1 MVLKRMIDRK
11 VDDIMRRKI
20 LLLLLASVLVLS
32 LCGCKKGISSEN
44 VTIQDTQQDDIQ
56 TEEQNIEQEEQTEK
70 VTNEQDPDYMGDM
83 YDSFAS
89 DYVEKIDLNY
99 AENLSDESDDTIST
113 QLNIAEE
120 WGCIDE
126 KDFQFINELDDVV
139 YYYQIENFHFDVNKM
154 TQPVIDTLNRLC
166 EEKEKEYKE
175 WGDSLMEADWK
186 HRLAVENGEVEADEE
201 EFEGENSYNKWF
213 FQYISYIGEDYV
225 SLVYCEITGMGGPN
239 EYNTLE
245 AYTIDCTTGN
255 ILTASEILGI
265 QNDAALRC
273 QISDKMG
280 TEQFLTWDE
289 LGYYITDKA
298 IVFFGKEYWM
308 RGTYEDVI
316 VWR

>member
-1 MVLKRMIDRK
+1 
-11 VDDIMRRKI
+11 MRRKI
-20 LLLLLASVLVLS
+20 LLLLLASVLVLP
-32 LCGCKKGISSEN
+32 LCGCKKDISSEN
-44 VTIQDTQQDDIQ
+44 ETIQDTQQDEIQ
-56 TEEQNIEQEEQTEK
+56 TEEVK
-70 VTNEQDPDYMGDM
+70 DEQDPDYMGDM
-83 YDSFAS
+83 YDPFAS

-99 AENLSDESDDTIST
+99 AENLSDGIIST

-120 WGCIDE
+120 WGRIDE

-139 YYYQIENFHFDVNKM
+139 YYYQMENFHFDENKV

-166 EEKEKEYKE
+166 EEKENEYKE
-175 WGDSLMEADWK
+175 WGDSLMEEDWK
-186 HRLAVENGEVEADEE
+186 HRLAVENGEVEADED
-201 EFEGENSYNKWF
+201 EFEGESSHNKWF

-273 QISDKMG
+273 EISDKMG

-308 RGTYEDVI
+308 QGTYEDVI

>member
-1 MVLKRMIDRK
+1 
-11 VDDIMRRKI
+11 MRRKI
-20 LLLLLASVLVLS
+20 LLLLLASVLVLP
-32 LCGCKKGISSEN
+32 LCGCKKDISSEN
-44 VTIQDTQQDDIQ
+44 ETIQDTQQDDIQ
-56 TEEQNIEQEEQTEK
+56 TEEVK
-70 VTNEQDPDYMGDM
+70 DEQDPDYMGDM
-83 YDSFAS
+83 YDPFAS

-99 AENLSDESDDTIST
+99 AENLSDGIIST

-120 WGCIDE
+120 WGRIDE

-139 YYYQIENFHFDVNKM
+139 YYYQMENFHFDVNKV

-175 WGDSLMEADWK
+175 WGDSLMEEDWK

-201 EFEGENSYNKWF
+201 EFEGESPYNKWF

-273 QISDKMG
+273 EISDKMG
-280 TEQFLTWDE
+280 TEQFLTWDK
-289 LGYYITDKA
+289 LGYYITDKV

-308 RGTYEDVI
+308 QGTYEDVI

>member
-1 MVLKRMIDRK
+1 MRK
-11 VDDIMRRKI
+11 KF
-20 LLLLLASVLVLS
+20 LLLLLASLLVLS
-32 LCGCKKGISSEN
+32 LCGRKKDVSSEN
-44 VTIQDTQQDDIQ
+44 EAIQDTQQDDIQ
-56 TEEQNIEQEEQTEK
+56 TEEVK
-70 VTNEQDPDYMGDM
+70 DEQDPDYMGDM

-99 AENLSDESDDTIST
+99 AENLSDGIIST

-120 WGCIDE
+120 WGRIDE

-139 YYYQIENFHFDVNKM
+139 YYYQMENFHFDENKV

-175 WGDSLMEADWK
+175 WGDSLMEEDWK
-186 HRLAVENGEVEADEE
+186 HRLAVESGEVEADEE

-239 EYNTLE
+239 EYDTLE

-273 QISDKMG
+273 EISDKMG

-308 RGTYEDVI
+308 QGTYEDVI

>member
-1 MVLKRMIDRK
+1 
-11 VDDIMRRKI
+11 MRRKI
-20 LLLLLASVLVLS
+20 LLLLLASVLVLP
-32 LCGCKKGISSEN
+32 LCGCKKDISSEN
-44 VTIQDTQQDDIQ
+44 ETIQDTQQDDIQ
-56 TEEQNIEQEEQTEK
+56 TEEVK
-70 VTNEQDPDYMGDM
+70 DEQDPDYMGDM
-83 YDSFAS
+83 YDPFAS

-99 AENLSDESDDTIST
+99 AENLSDGIIST

-120 WGCIDE
+120 WGRIDE

-139 YYYQIENFHFDVNKM
+139 YYYQMENFHFDENKV

-166 EEKEKEYKE
+166 EEKENEYKE
-175 WGDSLMEADWK
+175 WGDSLMEEDWK
-186 HRLAVENGEVEADEE
+186 HRLAVENGE
-201 EFEGENSYNKWF
+201 FEGESSHNKWF

-273 QISDKMG
+273 EISDKMG

-308 RGTYEDVI
+308 QGTYEDVI

>member
-1 MVLKRMIDRK
+1 
-11 VDDIMRRKI
+11 MRRKI
-20 LLLLLASVLVLS
+20 LLLLFASVLVLP
-32 LCGCKKGISSEN
+32 LGGCKKYISSQNE
-44 VTIQDTQQDDIQ
+44 TIRDTQQDDIQ
-56 TEEQNIEQEEQTEK
+56 AEKQNTEQEEQTEE
-70 VTNEQDPDYMGDM
+70 VTDEQDPDYMGDM
-83 YDSFAS
+83 YDPFAS
-89 DYVEKIDLNY
+89 DYAEKIDLNY
-99 AENLSDESDDTIST
+99 AENLSGGIIST
-113 QLNIAEE
+113 QLNMAEE
-120 WGCIDE
+120 WGRIEE
-126 KDFQFINELDDVV
+126 KDFQFINELDEVV
-139 YYYQIENFHFDVNKM
+139 YYYQMENFHFDENKV

-175 WGDSLMEADWK
+175 WGDSLMEEDWK
-186 HRLAVENGEVEADEE
+186 HRLAVENGEVETDEE
-201 EFEGENSYNKWF
+201 EFEGESSHNKWF

-245 AYTIDCTTGN
+245 AYTIDCITGN

-273 QISDKMG
+273 EISDKMG
-280 TEQFLTWDE
+280 TEQFLTWEE

-308 RGTYEDVI
+308 QGTYEDVI

>member
-1 MVLKRMIDRK
+1 
-11 VDDIMRRKI
+11 MRRKI
-20 LLLLLASVLVLS
+20 LLLLLASVLVLP
-32 LCGCKKGISSEN
+32 LCGCKKDISLEN
-44 VTIQDTQQDDIQ
+44 ETIQDTQQDDIQ
-56 TEEQNIEQEEQTEK
+56 TEEVK
-70 VTNEQDPDYMGDM
+70 DEQDPDYMGDM
-83 YDSFAS
+83 YDPFVS

-99 AENLSDESDDTIST
+99 AENLSDGIIST

-120 WGCIDE
+120 WGRIDE

-139 YYYQIENFHFDVNKM
+139 YYYQMENFHFDENKV

-175 WGDSLMEADWK
+175 WGDSLMEEDWK

-201 EFEGENSYNKWF
+201 EFEGESSHNKWF

-273 QISDKMG
+273 EISDKMG

-308 RGTYEDVI
+308 QGTYEDVI

>member
-1 MVLKRMIDRK
+1 
-11 VDDIMRRKI
+11 MRRKI
-20 LLLLLASVLVLS
+20 LLLLLASVLVLP
-32 LCGCKKGISSEN
+32 LCGCKKDISSEN
-44 VTIQDTQQDDIQ
+44 ETIQDTQQDDIQ
-56 TEEQNIEQEEQTEK
+56 TEEVK
-70 VTNEQDPDYMGDM
+70 DEQDPDYMGDM
-83 YDSFAS
+83 YDPFVS

-99 AENLSDESDDTIST
+99 AENLSDGIIST

-120 WGCIDE
+120 WGRIDE

-139 YYYQIENFHFDVNKM
+139 YYYQMENFHFDENKV

-175 WGDSLMEADWK
+175 WGDSLMEEDWK

-201 EFEGENSYNKWF
+201 EFEGESSHNKWF

-273 QISDKMG
+273 EISDKMG

-308 RGTYEDVI
+308 QGTYEDVI

>member
-1 MVLKRMIDRK
+1 
-11 VDDIMRRKI
+11 MRRKI
-20 LLLLLASVLVLS
+20 LLLLLASVLVLP
-32 LCGCKKGISSEN
+32 LCGYKKDISSEN
-44 VTIQDTQQDDIQ
+44 ETIQDTQQDDIQ
-56 TEEQNIEQEEQTEK
+56 TEEVK
-70 VTNEQDPDYMGDM
+70 DEQDPDYMGDM
-83 YDSFAS
+83 YDPFAS

-99 AENLSDESDDTIST
+99 AENLSDGIIST

-120 WGCIDE
+120 WGRIDE

-139 YYYQIENFHFDVNKM
+139 YYYQMENFHFDENKV

-166 EEKEKEYKE
+166 EEKENEYKE
-175 WGDSLMEADWK
+175 WGDSLMEEDWK

-201 EFEGENSYNKWF
+201 EFEGESSHNKWF

-273 QISDKMG
+273 EISDKMG

-308 RGTYEDVI
+308 QGTYEDVI

>member
-1 MVLKRMIDRK
+1 
-11 VDDIMRRKI
+11 MRRKI
-20 LLLLLASVLVLS
+20 LLLLLASVLVLP
-32 LCGCKKGISSEN
+32 LCGCKKDISSEN
-44 VTIQDTQQDDIQ
+44 ETIQDTQQDDIQ
-56 TEEQNIEQEEQTEK
+56 TEEVK
-70 VTNEQDPDYMGDM
+70 DEQDPDYMGDM

-99 AENLSDESDDTIST
+99 AENLSDGIIST

-120 WGCIDE
+120 WGRIDE

-139 YYYQIENFHFDVNKM
+139 YYYQMENFHFDENKV

-175 WGDSLMEADWK
+175 WGDSLMEEDWK

-201 EFEGENSYNKWF
+201 EFEGESSHNKWF

-273 QISDKMG
+273 EISDKMG

-308 RGTYEDVI
+308 QGTYEDVI

>member
-1 MVLKRMIDRK
+1 
-11 VDDIMRRKI
+11 MRRKI
-20 LLLLLASVLVLS
+20 LLLLLASVLVLP
-32 LCGCKKGISSEN
+32 LCGCKKDISSEN
-44 VTIQDTQQDDIQ
+44 ETIQDTQQDEIQ
-56 TEEQNIEQEEQTEK
+56 TEEVK
-70 VTNEQDPDYMGDM
+70 DEQDPDYMGDM
-83 YDSFAS
+83 YDPFAS
-89 DYVEKIDLNY
+89 DYVDDVNLNY
-99 AENLSDESDDTIST
+99 AENLSDESDGSIST

-126 KDFQFINELDDVV
+126 KDFQFINVLDEVV
-139 YYYQIENFHFDVNKM
+139 YYYQMENFHFDESKV
-154 TQPVIDTLNRLC
+154 TQPVIDTLNRLY
-166 EEKEKEYKE
+166 EEKEKEYKAC
-175 WGDSLMEADWK
+175 GDSLMEDDWK
-186 HRLAVENGEVEADEE
+186 YRLAVENGEVEADED
-201 EFEGENSYNKWF
+201 EFEGESSHNKWF

-273 QISDKMG
+273 EISDKMG

-308 RGTYEDVI
+308 QGTYEDVI

>member
-1 MVLKRMIDRK
+1 
-11 VDDIMRRKI
+11 MRRKI
-20 LLLLLASVLVLS
+20 LLLLLASVLVLP
-32 LCGCKKGISSEN
+32 LCGCKKDISSEN
-44 VTIQDTQQDDIQ
+44 ETIQDTQQDEIQ
-56 TEEQNIEQEEQTEK
+56 TEEVK
-70 VTNEQDPDYMGDM
+70 DEQDPDYMGDM

-99 AENLSDESDDTIST
+99 AENLSDGIIST

-120 WGCIDE
+120 WGRIDE

-139 YYYQIENFHFDVNKM
+139 YYYQMENFHFDENKV

-175 WGDSLMEADWK
+175 WGDSLMEEDWK

-201 EFEGENSYNKWF
+201 EFEGESSHNKWF

-273 QISDKMG
+273 EISDKMG

-308 RGTYEDVI
+308 QGTYEDVI

>member
-1 MVLKRMIDRK
+1 
-11 VDDIMRRKI
+11 MRRKI
-20 LLLLLASVLVLS
+20 LLLLLASVLVLP
-32 LCGCKKGISSEN
+32 LCGCKKDISSEN
-44 VTIQDTQQDDIQ
+44 ETIQDTQQDDIQ
-56 TEEQNIEQEEQTEK
+56 TEEVK
-70 VTNEQDPDYMGDM
+70 DEQDSDYMGDM

-99 AENLSDESDDTIST
+99 AENLSDGIIST

-120 WGCIDE
+120 WGRIDE

-139 YYYQIENFHFDVNKM
+139 YYYQMENFHFDENKV

-175 WGDSLMEADWK
+175 WGDSLMEEDWK

-201 EFEGENSYNKWF
+201 EFEGESPYNKWF

-273 QISDKMG
+273 EISDKMG

-308 RGTYEDVI
+308 QGTYEDVI

>member
-1 MVLKRMIDRK
+1 MAYFEVYGGRPLSGEITPQGAKNEALQIICATLLTKERVVLHNVPEIVDVLALVELLRNLGVEDKK
-11 VDDIMRRKI
+11 VITIFNKQDIYR
-20 LLLLLASVLVLS
+20 
-32 LCGCKKGISSEN
+32 
-44 VTIQDTQQDDIQ
+44 
-56 TEEQNIEQEEQTEK
+56 
-70 VTNEQDPDYMGDM
+70 
-83 YDSFAS
+83 
-89 DYVEKIDLNY
+89 EKI
-99 AENLSDESDDTIST
+99 A
-113 QLNIAEE
+113 
-120 WGCIDE
+120 
-126 KDFQFINELDDVV
+126 
-139 YYYQIENFHFDVNKM
+139 
-154 TQPVIDTLNRLC
+154 
-166 EEKEKEYKE
+166 
-175 WGDSLMEADWK
+175 
-186 HRLAVENGEVEADEE
+186 NGEVEADEE

-298 IVFFGKEYWM
+298 IVFFGKEFWM

>member
-1 MVLKRMIDRK
+1 
-11 VDDIMRRKI
+11 MRRKI
-20 LLLLLASVLVLS
+20 LLLLLASVLVLP
-32 LCGCKKGISSEN
+32 LCGCKKDISSEN
-44 VTIQDTQQDDIQ
+44 ETNQDTQQDDIQ
-56 TEEQNIEQEEQTEK
+56 TEEVK
-70 VTNEQDPDYMGDM
+70 DEQDPDYMGDM
-83 YDSFAS
+83 YDPFAS
-89 DYVEKIDLNY
+89 DYVDDVNLNY
-99 AENLSDESDDTIST
+99 AENLSDESDGSIST

-139 YYYQIENFHFDVNKM
+139 YYYQMENFHFDENKV

-175 WGDSLMEADWK
+175 WGDSLMEEDWK
-186 HRLAVENGEVEADEE
+186 HRLAVENGE
-201 EFEGENSYNKWF
+201 FEGESSHNKWF

-225 SLVYCEITGMGGPN
+225 SLVFCEITGMGGPN
-239 EYNTLE
+239 EYNKLE

-255 ILTASEILGI
+255 ILTASEVLGI
-265 QNDAALRC
+265 QNDVELRC
-273 QISDKMG
+273 EISDKMG
-280 TEQFLTWDE
+280 VEQILTWEE

-308 RGTYEDVI
+308 QGTYEDVI

>member
-1 MVLKRMIDRK
+1 
-11 VDDIMRRKI
+11 MRRKI
-20 LLLLLASVLVLS
+20 LLLLLVSVLVLP
-32 LCGCKKGISSEN
+32 LCGCKKDISLEN
-44 VTIQDTQQDDIQ
+44 ETIRETQQDNIQ
-56 TEEQNIEQEEQTEK
+56 TEEENTEQEEQTEE
-70 VTNEQDPDYMGDM
+70 VRNEQDPDYMGDM

-99 AENLSDESDDTIST
+99 AENLNDGIIST

-120 WGCIDE
+120 WGKIDE

-139 YYYQIENFHFDVNKM
+139 YYYQMENFRFDENKV

-166 EEKEKEYKE
+166 EEKEKKYKE
-175 WGDSLMEADWK
+175 WGDSLMEEDWK
-186 HRLAVENGEVEADEE
+186 YRLAVENGEVEANEE
-201 EFEGENSYNKWF
+201 ESEGESPHNKWF
-213 FQYISYIGEDYV
+213 FQYISYIGEEYV
-225 SLVYCEITGMGGPN
+225 SLVYCEITGMGGPH

-273 QISDKMG
+273 EISDKMG

-308 RGTYEDVI
+308 QGTYEDVI

>member
-1 MVLKRMIDRK
+1 
-11 VDDIMRRKI
+11 MRRKI
-20 LLLLLASVLVLS
+20 LLLLLASVLVLP
-32 LCGCKKGISSEN
+32 LCGCKKDISSEN
-44 VTIQDTQQDDIQ
+44 DTIQDTQQDEIQ
-56 TEEQNIEQEEQTEK
+56 TEEVK
-70 VTNEQDPDYMGDM
+70 DEQDPDYMGDM
-83 YDSFAS
+83 YDPFAS

-99 AENLSDESDDTIST
+99 AENLSDGIIST

-120 WGCIDE
+120 WGRIDE

-139 YYYQIENFHFDVNKM
+139 YYYQMENFHFDENKV

-166 EEKEKEYKE
+166 EEKENEYKE
-175 WGDSLMEADWK
+175 WGDSLMEEDWK

-201 EFEGENSYNKWF
+201 EFEGESSHNKWF

-225 SLVYCEITGMGGPN
+225 SLVFCETTGMGGPN
-239 EYNTLE
+239 EYNKLE

-273 QISDKMG
+273 EISDKIG

-308 RGTYEDVI
+308 HATCEDVV